1 MQHKLFVIKIFTMLT
16 NLSALSNEE
25 LQSLFLFENKQ
36 FLECIDS
43 GLGFDNLKDIRL
55 DLKEILVEIKKRNI
69 SLHFKPEINGL
80 QTNHQF

>member
-1 MQHKLFVIKIFTMLT
+1 MLT

-36 FLECIDS
+36 FIGCIDS
-43 GLGFDNLKDIRL
+43 GLGFDNLKTIRL

-69 SLHFKPEINGL
+69 SIHFNHGINGL
-80 QTNHQF
+80 QTNHQS